1 LHKSK
6 FLMKKK
12 KNENIGCGGNK
23 CKGKKGG
30 DTNRNQMEGDGNVI
44 GEIGAEKHIGS
55 FVPNAGVDAP
65 GQGGRQR
72 KWQGSGN
79 PMEGAIGKDWPKGSN
94 VGREEG
100 KCGQCTLQRCADGS
114 GAGGKGMGKVGNS
127 MSKTKTHRIE
137 L

>member
-1 LHKSK
+1 
-6 FLMKKK
+6 MKKK

-23 CKGKKGG
+23 CKGEKGG

-55 FVPNAGVDAP
+55 FGPNAGVDAP
-65 GQGGRQR
+65 GARWKAKEVAIQWKGQLEKIGQ
-72 KWQGSGN
+72 KEA
-79 PMEGAIGKDWPKGSN
+79 MLEGKK
-94 VGREEG
+94 E

-114 GAGGKGMGKVGNS
+114 GAGGEGMGKVGNS